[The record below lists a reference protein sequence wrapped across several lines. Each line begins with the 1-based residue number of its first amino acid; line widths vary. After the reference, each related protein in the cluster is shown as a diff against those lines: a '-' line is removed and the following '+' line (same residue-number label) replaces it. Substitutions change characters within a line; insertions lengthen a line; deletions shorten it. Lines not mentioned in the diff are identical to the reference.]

1 MKTLILIAAFLLTT
15 ATKLIAQES
24 AIEIKG
30 FEKQSLETTKN
41 GESTSNQ
48 GTHQFEIVANENV
61 DVNLKFSLKTEDNL
75 NVVVKDKRN
84 NIVYS
89 ENFQKEG
96 ENKIV
101 FTMEED
107 EKYIVMLDGEKQSN
121 MIVDVFKD

>member
-30 FEKQSLETTKN
+30 FEKQSFGTIKN
-41 GESTSNQ
+41 DANATNQ
-48 GTHQFEIVANENV
+48 GKHQFEIVANENV
-61 DVNLKFSLKTEDNL
+61 DVNLKFNLKTEDNL

-84 NIVYS
+84 NVVFS
-89 ENFQKEG
+89 KNFQKEG
-96 ENKIV
+96 ENKIA

-107 EKYIVMLDGEKQSN
+107 EQYIVMLDGDKQSN
-121 MIVDVFKD
+121 LIVDVSGD